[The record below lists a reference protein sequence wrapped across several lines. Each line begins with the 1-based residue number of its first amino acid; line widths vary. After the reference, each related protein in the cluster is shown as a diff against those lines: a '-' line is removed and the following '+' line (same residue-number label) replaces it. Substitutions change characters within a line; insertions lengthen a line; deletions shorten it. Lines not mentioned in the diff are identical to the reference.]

1 MRIHFTLFL
10 ILLVT
15 VTFVQAQSRSSKLTG
30 KVSAINQPAL
40 SAASISLLKAN
51 DSTVVKMT
59 VSDQEG
65 HFQFENL
72 NPGNYLIAVSAV
84 GYQKNYSQ
92 PLTVSADSTAK
103 EVTPIVLSPASKDLK
118 AVTVSARKALI
129 EQKADRMVVNVDAFI
144 SNTGTNALEAL
155 EKAPGVQVDKDGN
168 ISLKGK
174 QNVIVLIDGRP
185 AYLSGADLANMLKG
199 MQSSQL
205 EQIEIMTNP
214 PAKYDAAGNAGI
226 INLKTKKNKTKG
238 FNGSV
243 SAGAGQGKYFKTNES
258 FSLNYRNGKVN
269 LFSNYSFNRNN
280 NFQQLDI
287 FRRYKNDDKSTKA
300 IFEQLSYMKR
310 WNINNNLKIGMD
322 YFVNSKTTLGI
333 VVSGFYNPES
343 NLGTNTINLENSQRV
358 VDSIVYATSDVKEVW
373 KNGSVNL
380 NMRHQY
386 DSTGRELTADV
397 DFIRYDAT
405 NDQYFNNT
413 TFEPNWIKKYD
424 EQLKGVLPT
433 TISIYSAKMD
443 YTLPLKN
450 NARLEMG
457 WKSSYVQTVNKA
469 NYYML
474 SNDEWETDYGKT
486 NYFDYKENVNAAYV
500 SLNKPIS
507 TKWSVQAGLRFE
519 NTNYK
524 GYQYGNP
531 VKGDS
536 SFNRSYTNL
545 FPTIYISYNA
555 SKDHQFNTSFGRRID
570 RPDYESLN
578 PFLFF
583 LDKYTYNQGNP
594 YLKPQYTNNLELTH
608 IYKGKFTT
616 TLNYS
621 ITKNLFS
628 ETFDQDGLATIVK
641 RGNIGRR
648 ENAGIAVNAQIPVT
662 KWLTTIIYTNY
673 NYMKFSGNLNGED
686 IRIEAGIL
694 QLSMNNQM
702 NFKKGWG
709 AEVSGWY
716 RGKGPE
722 AQIMLEAMGQL
733 SAGVSKQVLKG
744 KGTVKVNV
752 RDILYTQI
760 PQGQINF
767 KETEAHFRNTRDS
780 RVANV
785 TFTYRFGKPLKNAN
799 GQNKRGGAGEEQNRV
814 KGGN

>member
-443 YTLPLKN
+443 YTLPLKK

>member
-15 VTFVQAQSRSSKLTG
+15 ASFVQAQSRSSKLTG
-30 KVSAINQPAL
+30 KVSAINQTAL

-65 HFQFENL
+65 RFQFENL

-92 PLTVSADSTAK
+92 SLTISADSTAK

-287 FRRYKNDDKSTKA
+287 FRRYKNDDKSTRA

-474 SNDEWETDYGKT
+474 NNDEWATDYGKT

-594 YLKPQYTNNLELTH
+594 YLKPQYTNNLEFTH

>member
-1 MRIHFTLFL
+1 MRIHFTLF
-10 ILLVT
+10 ITLLVT
-15 VTFVQAQSRSSKLTG
+15 ASFVQAQNRSSKLTG
-30 KVSAINQPAL
+30 KVSAINQTAL

-51 DSTVVKMT
+51 DSSVVKMT
-59 VSDQEG
+59 VTDQEG
-65 HFQFENL
+65 HFEFDNL
-72 NPGNYLIAVSAV
+72 KPGNYLIAASAV

-92 PLTVSADSTAK
+92 PLSVSADSSAK
-103 EVTPIVLSPASKDLK
+103 EVTPILLSPASKDLK

-155 EKAPGVQVDKDGN
+155 EKSPGVQVDKDGN

-226 INLKTKKNKTKG
+226 INLKTKKNKSKG

-243 SAGAGQGKYFKTNES
+243 SAGAGQGKYFKTNEN
-258 FSLNYRNGKVN
+258 FSLNYRSGKVN

-310 WNINNNLKIGMD
+310 WNVNNNLKIGMD

-343 NLGTNTINLENSQRV
+343 NIGTNTMNLQNPQRV

-386 DSTGRELTADV
+386 DSTGRELTADI
-397 DFIRYDAT
+397 DFITYDAT
-405 NDQYFNNT
+405 NDQSFVNT

-424 EQLKGVLPT
+424 EQLKGTLPT

-450 NARLEMG
+450 NGRLEMG

-469 NYYML
+469 DYYVRE
-474 SNDEWETDYGKT
+474 NDEWATDYGKT

-500 SLNKPIS
+500 SLNKPL
-507 TKWSVQAGLRFE
+507 TKKLSVQAGLRFE

-536 SFNRSYTNL
+536 SFNRSYNNL
-545 FPTIYISYNA
+545 FPTIYFSYSAN
-555 SKDHQFNTSFGRRID
+555 KEHQFNTSFGRRID

-594 YLKPQYTNNLELTH
+594 YLKPQYTNNIELTH
-608 IYKGKFTT
+608 IYKGKLTT

-628 ETFDQDGLATIVK
+628 ETFDQLDYKTIVK

-662 KWLTTIIYTNY
+662 KWLTTILFTNY
-673 NYMKFSGNLNGED
+673 NYMKFTGNLNGEE
-686 IRIEAGIL
+686 IKVEAGVL
-694 QLSMNNQM
+694 QVSMNNQM

-709 AEVSGWY
+709 AEISGWY
-716 RGKGPE
+716 RSKGPE
-722 AQIMLEAMGQL
+722 AQIMLDPMGQL
-733 SAGVSKQVLKG
+733 SVGISKQVLKG
-744 KGTVKVNV
+744 KGTIKANV
-752 RDILYTQI
+752 RDILYTQK

-767 KETEAHFRNTRDS
+767 KQTEAHFRNTRDT
-780 RVANV
+780 RVANI
-785 TFTYRFGKPLKNAN
+785 TFTYRFGKPLKSSN

-814 KGGN
+814 KGGS

>member
-1 MRIHFTLFL
+1 
-10 ILLVT
+10 
-15 VTFVQAQSRSSKLTG
+15 
-30 KVSAINQPAL
+30 
-40 SAASISLLKAN
+40 
-51 DSTVVKMT
+51 
-59 VSDQEG
+59 
-65 HFQFENL
+65 
-72 NPGNYLIAVSAV
+72 
-84 GYQKNYSQ
+84 
-92 PLTVSADSTAK
+92 
-103 EVTPIVLSPASKDLK
+103 
-118 AVTVSARKALI
+118 
-129 EQKADRMVVNVDAFI
+129 
-144 SNTGTNALEAL
+144 
-155 EKAPGVQVDKDGN
+155 
-168 ISLKGK
+168 
-174 QNVIVLIDGRP
+174 
-185 AYLSGADLANMLKG
+185 
-199 MQSSQL
+199 
-205 EQIEIMTNP
+205 
-214 PAKYDAAGNAGI
+214 
-226 INLKTKKNKTKG
+226 
-238 FNGSV
+238 
-243 SAGAGQGKYFKTNES
+243 
-258 FSLNYRNGKVN
+258 VN

-300 IFEQLSYMKR
+300 IFEQLSYIKR

-343 NLGTNTINLENSQRV
+343 NIGTNTINLENSQRV
-358 VDSIVYATSDVKEVW
+358 VDSIVYATSDVKEAW

-405 NDQYFNNT
+405 NNQYFNNA
-413 TFEPNWIKKYD
+413 TFGPNWIKKYD

-433 TISIYSAKMD
+433 TINIYSAKMD

-450 NARLEMG
+450 NGRLEMG

-469 NYYML
+469 DYYML
-474 SNDEWETDYGKT
+474 NNDEWATDYGKT

-500 SLNKPIS
+500 SLNKPL
-507 TKWSVQAGLRFE
+507 TKKWSVQAGLRFE

-555 SKDHQFNTSFGRRID
+555 SKDHQFNTSLGRRID

-608 IYKGKFTT
+608 IYKGKLTT

-662 KWLTTIIYTNY
+662 KWLTSIIYANY
-673 NYMKFSGNLNGED
+673 DYMKFSGNLNGED
-686 IRIEAGIL
+686 IRIEAGLL

-709 AEVSGWY
+709 AELSGWY

-767 KETEAHFRNTRDS
+767 KETEAHFRNTRDT